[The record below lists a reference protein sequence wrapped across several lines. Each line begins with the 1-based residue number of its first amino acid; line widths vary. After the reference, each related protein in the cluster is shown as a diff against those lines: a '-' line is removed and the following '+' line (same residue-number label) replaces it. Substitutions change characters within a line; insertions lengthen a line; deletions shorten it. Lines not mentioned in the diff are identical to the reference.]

1 MNHLGTVVL
10 ETERLVLRP
19 FVLEDAEAMHRNW
32 AGDPEVTKFMT
43 WPAHSGPDISRM
55 VLTDWCSHYDNPE
68 YYQWAIAWKERAG
81 EPFGSIS
88 VVNIA
93 AKTECVEIGYC
104 IGRAFWGKGVM
115 TEALNAVI
123 DFFFDQVGAL
133 RVQARHDPRNPGSGR
148 VMEKCGMKY
157 EGMLRG
163 ADRNNQGVCDVIFR
177 GILAD
182 DRKAS
187 GTLHE
192 NPFPILEFDENK
204 TAKLNPVHFVDR
216 KFDTDKMV
224 ITFFPEVIDK
234 LVADGTVTLERTIG
248 GENPL
253 DVYRFADAPDV
264 LVSLGQVGCAC
275 AGNLDLFHAMG
286 IEKVMFCG
294 GGGVLD
300 KNIEVGQL
308 LVVDGAIRDDGV
320 SYHYCAPSRYIYTDP
335 AVTEKIAC
343 RLDEENISYLRG
355 LVWTTDAIFRE
366 TNDRIALRKKE
377 GAKIVEMEQ
386 AGCIAV
392 ARFRGFDYGA
402 IIYGGDDVASDEWSN
417 RGWRSRDGI
426 RYDLVQLC
434 RKLVRQL

>member
-1 MNHLGTVVL
+1 MKHLGTVAL

-19 FVLEDAEAMHRNW
+19 FVVEDAESMYRNW
-32 AGDPEVTKFMT
+32 AGDPEVTKYLT
-43 WPAHSGPDISRM
+43 WPAHASANVSRM
-55 VLTDWCSHYDNPE
+55 LLTDWCAHYSDPE
-68 YYQWAIAWKERAG
+68 YYQWAIAWKERADD
-81 EPFGSIS
+81 PFGGIS
-88 VVNIA
+88 VVNMTA
-93 AKTECVEIGYC
+93 ETECVEIGYC
-104 IGRAFWGKGVM
+104 IGRDFWGRGVM
-115 TEALNAVI
+115 TEALSAVI
-123 DFFFDQVGAL
+123 DFFFDRVGAL

-157 EGMLRG
+157 EGLLRQ
-163 ADRNNQGVCDVIFR
+163 ADRNNQGVCDVVYR
-177 GILAD
+177 GILAS
-182 DRKAS
+182 DRKNA
-187 GTLHE
+187 GTLRE

-224 ITFFPEVIDK
+224 ITFFPEVLDRMA
-234 LVADGTVTLERTIG
+234 ADGTIVLERVIG

-253 DVYRFADAPDV
+253 NVYRFADAPDV

-275 AGNLDLFHAMG
+275 AGNLDLFNAMG
-286 IEKVMFCG
+286 IDKVMFCG

-300 KNIEVGQL
+300 KNIEVGRL
-308 LVVDGAIRDDGV
+308 LLVDGAIRDDGV
-320 SYHYCAPSRYIYTDP
+320 SYHYAAPSRYIHTDP
-335 AVTEKIAC
+335 GVTDRIARC
-343 RLDEENISYLRG
+343 LDEREISYLRG

-366 TNDRIALRKKE
+366 TGDRIALRRKE

-426 RYDLVQLC
+426 RCDLVRLC
-434 RKLVRQL
+434 RELVCQL